1 MKLPRIDRALVDCE
15 NHLHSTASFN
25 TEIESLL
32 TYSLLVVIYAEFEQ
46 MVNVI
51 VQEKCNSIEDE
62 ALRELAK
69 SCIGSVSRIQSS
81 QMGDMLERFGA
92 GRKAAFRNEITAN
105 QGRQRAETFYNNL
118 ITNRHDTAHSI
129 GSNLTF
135 GEVKRY
141 YQEGQD
147 DCKVVRFAPS
157 SSEMAG
163 LQGWNC
169 GFPLS
174 RERGVGAD
182 STGWKDFAIV
192 LPRRPCGA

>member
-1 MKLPRIDRALVDCE
+1 MMKLPRIDRALVDCE

-105 QGRQRAETFYNNL
+105 QGRQRAETFCNNL

-141 YQEGQD
+141 YQEGH
-147 DCKVVRFAPS
+147 VVLDFFRQALL
-157 SSEMAG
+157 A
-163 LQGWNC
+163 
-169 GFPLS
+169 
-174 RERGVGAD
+174 
-182 STGWKDFAIV
+182 TGTA
-192 LPRRPCGA
+192 

>member
-141 YQEGQD
+141 YQEGH
-147 DCKVVRFAPS
+147 V
-157 SSEMAG
+157 
-163 LQGWNC
+163 
-169 GFPLS
+169 
-174 RERGVGAD
+174 
-182 STGWKDFAIV
+182 V
-192 LPRRPCGA
+192 LPAKAGIHNSWSPAIFEADGANRTTLQSSCQEGHVVLDFFRQALLATGTA